1 MTILLLDN
9 YDSFTFNLAQLLGSL
24 GAEVCVRRALGVTW
38 EDIER
43 MEPRGIVIGPGPG
56 TPAGAGCSE
65 QVVRQ
70 AGDLPV
76 LGICLGHQALGTAFG
91 AGLTGSAELVHGAT
105 RSMTHDG
112 AGWLAGLPSPVEI
125 ARYNSLTVEERHL
138 GEELHVSARGPHG
151 EVFGLRHVSRPL
163 EGLQGHPESVL
174 CEEAVGRVVFTNFLR
189 AAGLHPADRGAVPR

>member
-1 MTILLLDN
+1 MHH
-9 YDSFTFNLAQLLGSL
+9 QL
-24 GAEVCVRRALGVTW
+24 
-38 EDIER
+38 
-43 MEPRGIVIGPGPG
+43 
-56 TPAGAGCSE
+56 
-65 QVVRQ
+65 
-70 AGDLPV
+70 
-76 LGICLGHQALGTAFG
+76 
-91 AGLTGSAELVHGAT
+91 
-105 RSMTHDG
+105 DG

>member
-1 MTILLLDN
+1 
-9 YDSFTFNLAQLLGSL
+9 
-24 GAEVCVRRALGVTW
+24 
-38 EDIER
+38 